1 MRTKFQVGLLV
12 SLITLAPIVA
22 FITQSSFRS
31 TFITVATSTLFFFAL
46 FAVFSWLDERSK
58 QSDSFGAGN
67 SSRSVYFVI
76 GFLITISAA
85 LYVGYQRLENAAK
98 NAVTTRD
105 NVCRELI
112 ASRNRFEGEYLNN
125 LQAPSPEGVS
135 AADRVINRVLLMSE
149 RIKQEQV
156 STDAAE
162 RADTFVR
169 IYVPVC
175 TIVTMSSSES
185 CKSTLGD

>member
-1 MRTKFQVGLLV
+1 MRTKFQVGLWV

-22 FITQSSFRS
+22 FITQSIFRS
-31 TFITVATSTLFFFAL
+31 TFITVATSSLLFFAL
-46 FAVFSWLDERSK
+46 FAVFSWLDERPK

-67 SSRSVYFVI
+67 SSRRVFLVM

-85 LYVGYQRLENAAK
+85 LYVGYQRLENAAIK
-98 NAVTTRD
+98 SVTTRD
-105 NVCRELI
+105 DVCRELI
-112 ASRNRFEGEYLNN
+112 ASRNKFDGEYLNN
-125 LQAPSPEGVS
+125 LQAPPTEGVS

-156 STDAAE
+156 CIDAAE

-169 IYVPVC
+169 VYLPAC
-175 TIVTMSSSES
+175 MLFTI
-185 CKSTLGD
+185 STRETCQSTVLN